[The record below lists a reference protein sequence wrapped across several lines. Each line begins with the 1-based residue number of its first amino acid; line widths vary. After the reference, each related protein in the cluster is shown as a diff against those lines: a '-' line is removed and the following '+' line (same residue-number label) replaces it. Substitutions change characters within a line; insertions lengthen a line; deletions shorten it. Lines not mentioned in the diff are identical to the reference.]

1 MRPFGDNYPLSVN
14 DFEAAV
20 NGRHPHPASRK
31 RTMKLSTLV
40 TLMLC
45 SVIGSVLLVVYAL
58 YFVQIANVTRE
69 GVKDTA
75 MAVART
81 LADEP
86 EIKRALSMPVG
97 SQTVQDLAQA
107 VQRRNDLLFVVV
119 TDMDGIRL
127 SHREASE
134 VGKHFIG
141 DDLIPALHGRENV
154 SVNHGV
160 LAEALRVFTPVFD
173 ARHQQIGVVAI
184 GISLSKV
191 DKQISHSR
199 WGLLLTMLFSA
210 MVGSLG
216 IWALVRVLKRIL
228 FGLEPY
234 EISTLFE
241 QRQAMLQSLKEGVIA
256 VDREGNITLANQAAR
271 QMLLSTNNH
280 GTRDI
285 RHTPLFADLQT
296 VLQSGQPL
304 SDQEIGCNGHL
315 LLCNSVPVRGQDGV
329 IGAVSTFR
337 DKTEISQL
345 LQRLDGMVNYVDALR
360 AHSHE
365 FMNKLHV
372 ILGLL
377 NMKRYD
383 TLEEYVLQ
391 TAEGYQNDIGT
402 LQHQIQTPVVAGF
415 LLGKINRARE
425 AGVILTLANESL
437 VPDNPNQQ
445 QVTALVTILGNLIEN
460 ALDAMTDQSDG
471 EIGLLLHYQNGWLS
485 AEVSDDGP
493 GISPEHIDAIFHKG
507 YSTKGENRG
516 VGLFLARQQC
526 ENLGGSITVES
537 EPGVFTQFFVQLPW
551 DSERKSV

>member
-1 MRPFGDNYPLSVN
+1 M
-14 DFEAAV
+14 

-493 GISPEHIDAIFHKG
+493 GISPAHIDAIFYKG

>member
-1 MRPFGDNYPLSVN
+1 M
-14 DFEAAV
+14 

-471 EIGLLLHYQNGWLS
+471 EIGLLLHYQHGWLS

-493 GISPEHIDAIFHKG
+493 GISPEHIDAIFYKG

>member
-1 MRPFGDNYPLSVN
+1 M
-14 DFEAAV
+14 

-86 EIKRALSMPVG
+86 EIQRALSMPVG

-304 SDQEIGCNGHL
+304 SDQEIGCHGHL

-493 GISPEHIDAIFHKG
+493 GISPEHIDAIFYKG